1 MNRGK
6 TLWKTLI
13 SASAVL
19 TLAAGAMTPALAEDT
34 TTNTTTD
41 TTNTTGTFPST
52 ALYKKYKLDTTLDT
66 AISPAETFI
75 FYDAVLSGV
84 KDTGY
89 TGIGD
94 ETIPKE
100 IRTISIGSANGST
113 TGSVTFDA
121 GQANANE
128 NDKDSVVPIKI
139 QAADISKYKKP
150 GTYYYDFTEVPGNTA
165 GVTYSTY
172 AYRVVLP
179 VIAVGGDDTS
189 GNKSLAFDMSNI
201 HIVRGD
207 NTNGTYTFPTTD
219 TGFQYKIDRIEN
231 TYTAGGLAIKKVVKG
246 KSGDVNQ
253 AFTVTVK
260 LTAPDKRKVKS
271 QLKLSFTN
279 APAGNVVSVD
289 DKSLTHA
296 DADPAGTYTISSD
309 ATGWDSK
316 TIQFSVKNDTIVEID
331 NIPAG
336 VTYTVSEAAGSYH
349 AVFRTSEG
357 TELASVSDGSGTI
370 TTKNAAVID
379 KTVQG
384 IVIVN
389 NKDINLDTGVF
400 LNNMP
405 YIVLVAVAAI
415 ALVFFMKNQKHQEQE

>member
-1 MNRGK
+1 MKRGK
-6 TLWKTLI
+6 ALWKTLV

-19 TLAAGAMTPALAEDT
+19 TLAAGAMIPALAEDT

-41 TTNTTGTFPST
+41 TTTNTTNTTGTFPST

-66 AISPAETFI
+66 ASSPAETFI
-75 FYDAVLSGV
+75 FNDAVLSGV

-89 TGIGD
+89 TGIHD
-94 ETIPKE
+94 TAIPDDIKTI
-100 IRTISIGSANGST
+100 RIGSAA
-113 TGSVTFDA
+113 FDA
-121 GQANANE
+121 PGKANANE

-289 DKSLTHA
+289 GTQLTHA

-316 TIQFSVKNDTIVEID
+316 TIQFSVKNDTMVEID

-349 AVFRTSEG
+349 AVFRKSDG
-357 TELASVSDGSGTI
+357 TELASVSDDSGTI
-370 TTKNAAVID
+370 TTQNAAEID

-405 YIVLVAVAAI
+405 YIALVAVAAA

>member
-1 MNRGK
+1 MKRGK
-6 TLWKTLI
+6 TLWKTLV

-34 TTNTTTD
+34 TTNTTAD

-75 FYDAVLSGV
+75 FKDAVLSGV

-100 IRTISIGSANGST
+100 IRTISIGSA
-113 TGSVTFDA
+113 TFDA
-121 GQANANE
+121 PGKANANE
-128 NDKDSVVPIKI
+128 NDKDSVVPITI

-201 HIVRGD
+201 HIVK
-207 NTNGTYTFPTTD
+207 GTYSDKKYTFPTTD

-246 KSGDVNQ
+246 KAGDVNQ
-253 AFTVTVK
+253 TFTVTVK
-260 LTAPDKRKVKS
+260 LTAPANRMVKS
-271 QLKLSFTN
+271 QLKLSSTN
-279 APAGNVVSVD
+279 APADNVVSVD
-289 DKSLTHA
+289 GHQLNA
-296 DADPAGTYTISSD
+296 DANAAADAAADAARTYTISSD
-309 ATGWDSK
+309 AKGWDSK
-316 TIQFSVKNDTIVEID
+316 TIQFSVKNGTTFEID

-349 AVFRTSEG
+349 AVFRTSDG

-389 NKDINLDTGVF
+389 NKDINMDTGVF

-405 YIVLVAVAAI
+405 YIVLVAAAGI

>member
-1 MNRGK
+1 MKRGK
-6 TLWKTLI
+6 TLWKTLV

-41 TTNTTGTFPST
+41 TTNTTVTFSNT
-52 ALYKKYKLDTTLDT
+52 LSKKYALKSDLNADT
-66 AISPAETFI
+66 AISPAETFS
-75 FYDAVLSGV
+75 FKPANLSGV

-94 ETIPKE
+94 ETIPDE
-100 IRTISIGSANGST
+100 IRTIKIGSAD
-113 TGSVTFDA
+113 FKA
-121 GQANANE
+121 GEANASETNTA
-128 NDKDSVVPIKI
+128 SVHPITI
-139 QAADISKYKKP
+139 QAADISKYQKP

-165 GVTYSTY
+165 GVTYSTF
-172 AYRVVLP
+172 AYRIALP

-189 GNKSLAFDMSNI
+189 GNKSLAFDMDHI
-201 HIVRGD
+201 HIFRGD
-207 NTNGTYTFPTTD
+207 NSNGTYTFPTDD
-219 TGFQYKIDRIEN
+219 TGSKYKIDRIEN

-246 KSGDVNQ
+246 KAGDVNQ

-271 QLKLSFTN
+271 QLKLSSTN
-279 APAGNVVSVD
+279 APAGNDVFVD
-289 DKSLTHA
+289 DKKLKHA

-336 VTYTVSEAAGSYH
+336 VTYTISEDAGSYST
-349 AVFRTSEG
+349 VFHNSKG
-357 TELASVSDGSGTI
+357 DELSLD
-370 TTKNAAVID
+370 KMVID
-379 KTVQG
+379 SNVQG

-405 YIVLVAVAAI
+405 YIALVAVAAA